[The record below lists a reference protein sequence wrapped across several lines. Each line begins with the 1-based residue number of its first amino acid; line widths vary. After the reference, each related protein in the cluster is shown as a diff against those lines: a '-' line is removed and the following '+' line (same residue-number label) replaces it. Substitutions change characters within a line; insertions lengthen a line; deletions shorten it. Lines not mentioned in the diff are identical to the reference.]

1 MKFPKFFTVPFW
13 AYLALL
19 AMPPVILTAFLFWTA
34 GLLSK
39 TVATVQLLAKVSS
52 AGLFAQ
58 PGVTDM
64 AQRVLQSG
72 NSDAV
77 MVYAIIGVVAL
88 NLLVL
93 AFSRPAPKTMTA

>member
-1 MKFPKFFTVPFW
+1 MKFPKFTVPFW

-19 AMPPVILTAFLFWTA
+19 AVPPVMLTALLFWMA
-34 GLLSK
+34 GLVSK
-39 TVATVQLLAKVSS
+39 TVATVQLLVKVSS

-64 AQRVLQSG
+64 AQRALQSG
-72 NSDAV
+72 NSETV
-77 MVYAIIGVVAL
+77 MVYAVIGVVAV

-93 AFSRPAPKTMTA
+93 AFSRPAPKTLMA